1 MITYNQGIVLTTN
14 RVLEVQ
20 DGGLTDLDGFQL
32 TKMIAMEVFTY
43 ASIGCCIGCVLGL
56 QLNKLMFEKF
66 ITEYFGETWHI
77 PFGMLGII
85 IFIVMVSV
93 VVAVYAPT
101 KRIRNM
107 DISACISEV

>member
-1 MITYNQGIVLTTN
+1 
-14 RVLEVQ
+14 
-20 DGGLTDLDGFQL
+20 
-32 TKMIAMEVFTY
+32 MIAIEVFTY

-77 PFGMLGII
+77 PFGMIGII

-93 VVAVYAPT
+93 VVAVYVPT

-107 DISACISEV
+107 GIEDIWKFSQKYIFKQVFIML

>member
-1 MITYNQGIVLTTN
+1 
-14 RVLEVQ
+14 
-20 DGGLTDLDGFQL
+20 
-32 TKMIAMEVFTY
+32 MIAMEVFTY
-43 ASIGCCIGCVLGL
+43 ASIGCGIGCVLGL
-56 QLNKLMFEKF
+56 QLNKFMFEKF

-77 PFGMLGII
+77 PFGMIGII

-93 VVAVYAPT
+93 VVAVYVPT